1 LIAVVDAMLVG
12 VASASPAPQS
22 AQDLSGKYREYSCDQ
37 LLKEA
42 RSVSVRV
49 VALDGEKH
57 SGIASTE
64 STIVLPAIMD
74 SPKQMTGEI
83 AVLKERMLAIEE
95 AAIQSQCEIV
105 FVPSN

>member
-1 LIAVVDAMLVG
+1 MLVG

-22 AQDLSGKYREYSCDQ
+22 AQDLPGKYREYSCDQ
-37 LLKEA
+37 HLKEA
-42 RSVSVRV
+42 RELSVRA

-57 SGIASTE
+57 SGIANIASTE
-64 STIVLPAIMD
+64 PTIVLPAIMD

-83 AVLKERMLAIEE
+83 AVLREKMLAIEE
-95 AAIQSQCEIV
+95 AAIQSQCEIE